1 MEKKKLLKIIIP
13 VALAVVAAVVLI
25 VVFSGQKSSESFR
38 YIKVNGIDGN
48 ADVQRRGTD
57 AFSAFAGLQLESE
70 DNVEVREK
78 SFLELLVDSDK
89 HIGAEENTG
98 FAIRAE
104 GSEKNGKITID
115 LLYGKALFTIDNK
128 LPDGSSFVVKSPN
141 ATLSVRGTSFSV
153 EYNRVTGETVVEVF
167 AGTVLAEYVGKTE
180 TLNIGDRT
188 VISGTNAEESS
199 LPQSSQTS
207 QVSDSKP
214 VVQLF
219 RAVPDN
225 GDNRIDISIM
235 FNAGGNFEYGD
246 FMYVNGQIWNTEPM
260 SPLDESAL
268 QIDKQYIS
276 SHIAEIN
283 NLYED
288 SREADLQLISE
299 GKPVQKT
306 DVSAWFPETLV
317 IKGDKGTY
325 TCHISRA
332 ELEFGYSGTHKA
344 IVQFYGSIE

>member
-1 MEKKKLLKIIIP
+1 MEKKKLLKIIMP
-13 VALAVVAAVVLI
+13 AAVAAVVAVVLI
-25 VVFSGQKSSESFR
+25 IVFSGQKSSESFR
-38 YIKVNGIDGN
+38 FIKVNGIDGN
-48 ADVQRRGTD
+48 ADVQRGADT
-57 AFSAFAGLQLESE
+57 FSAFAGLQLESE
-70 DNVEVREK
+70 DSVAVKEK

-167 AGTVLAEYVGKTE
+167 AGTVLAEYAGKTE
-180 TLNIGDRT
+180 PLNIGDRT
-188 VISGTNAEESS
+188 VIGGTNVEESS

-207 QVSDSKP
+207 EVSDSKP
-214 VVQLF
+214 VVQFF
-219 RAVPDN
+219 RTVPDN

-283 NLYED
+283 NLYE
-288 SREADLQLISE
+288 SNREADLQLISE
-299 GKPVQKT
+299 DKSVQKT